1 MRTLRIRFKNE
12 IAQWEVP
19 LFRGAV
25 ISALGEDRDWL
36 FHNHDAEGFRYS
48 YPLIQYKRIHGKA
61 AIVAIGEGTEAM
73 GQFFSRWSPALRLG
87 ERELQLEVED
97 IKAEQVRIQLWQDEF
112 TYSLRKWLP
121 LNQTNYGK
129 FQQMEG
135 VRERCEML
143 ERTLTANM
151 LSFLKGIGIHIDEEL
166 RCTITQL
173 NDPYDIKYKGVKMK
187 GFDIEFRTNLSLPDF
202 IGLGKG
208 VSLGNGTVT
217 RKSRRDDNL
226 KRPLFLLGGRDLEM
240 QCIKEM
246 LQKHGENYV
255 DAKLAWNNAF
265 LSAYSDVLTKNYQA
279 VYGIELHEDVQVPEN
294 YHKIDHHNEYSD
306 RESSLKQVAD
316 VLGVSLS
323 RYEQLVSANDSG
335 YIPAMMAMDATETEI
350 QDVRR
355 ADRMAQGVTDAEEI
369 MAEKAVEVREIVGDL
384 QVVKTES
391 SHFSPVCD
399 RLYPYNKL
407 LVYNDEELVYYGEG
421 QGVLIQHFRELID
434 AGKAYYG
441 GGDSGFF
448 GLAKGCF
455 TEKEIADYVILI
467 KQTLQ

>member
-25 ISALGEDRDWL
+25 ISALGEDPDQL
-36 FHNHDAEGFRYS
+36 FHNHDDDSFRYA

-97 IKAEQVRIQLWQDEF
+97 VKAEQVRIQLWQDEF

-129 FQQMEG
+129 FQQIEG

-143 ERTLTANM
+143 ERTLTGNM
-151 LSFLKGIGIHIDEEL
+151 LSFLKGIGIHLDEEL

-173 NDPYDIKYKGVKMK
+173 NEPYDIKYKGVKMK

-217 RKSRRDDNL
+217 RK
-226 KRPLFLLGGRDLEM
+226 
-240 QCIKEM
+240 
-246 LQKHGENYV
+246 Y
-255 DAKLAWNNAF
+255 NNR
-265 LSAYSDVLTKNYQA
+265 
-279 VYGIELHEDVQVPEN
+279 
-294 YHKIDHHNEYSD
+294 D
-306 RESSLKQVAD
+306 RE
-316 VLGVSLS
+316 
-323 RYEQLVSANDSG
+323 
-335 YIPAMMAMDATETEI
+335 
-350 QDVRR
+350 
-355 ADRMAQGVTDAEEI
+355 
-369 MAEKAVEVREIVGDL
+369 
-384 QVVKTES
+384 
-391 SHFSPVCD
+391 
-399 RLYPYNKL
+399 
-407 LVYNDEELVYYGEG
+407 
-421 QGVLIQHFRELID
+421 
-434 AGKAYYG
+434 
-441 GGDSGFF
+441 
-448 GLAKGCF
+448 
-455 TEKEIADYVILI
+455 
-467 KQTLQ
+467 